1 MSYIVDGKDYGDELG
16 YVLSPEHLKKYGVKH
31 ESK

>member
-16 YVLSPEHLKKYGVKH
+16 YLLSKDYLNKYGVKN
-31 ESK
+31 ENK

>member
-16 YVLSPEHLKKYGVKH
+16 YLLSNDYLEKYGAKNG
-31 ESK
+31 